1 MACNLATNF
10 EAALIKTKLWQCSV
24 LSRTPRVA
32 VPSPPPP
39 LLGRGR
45 ILLRAGYLGI
55 PAIFQLVCH
64 AFLSITFAFSGYSRS
79 VEARNCRSDRRE
91 TGTQIGQIGK
101 NRKPYRISNLKTR
114 QYFFAETENQ
124 MLKNGISANRNEH
137 QNRKNR
143 SFWVQKPKNR
153 SKNGQNRKTKN
164 PMPPSLSDVT
174 RKRSASRV
182 IYGIFRVL
190 TFFFWLRRIYSLKI
204 CYIG

>member
-1 MACNLATNF
+1 M
-10 EAALIKTKLWQCSV
+10 IKTKLWQCSV

-32 VPSPPPP
+32 VPSPAPPP

-45 ILLRAGYLGI
+45 ILLRVGYQGI

-114 QYFFAETENQ
+114 QYFSRKPKTKCLKTENPPTA
-124 MLKNGISANRNEH
+124 MNTKTEKPKFLGT
-137 QNRKNR
+137 
-143 SFWVQKPKNR
+143 KPKNR

-182 IYGIFRVL
+182 MYGKWKKGFTRHL
-190 TFFFWLRRIYSLKI
+190 PCSNFFFF
-204 CYIG
+204 